1 MTSPR
6 PPKVL
11 RREAIV
17 AGWTDDETR
26 ARALLRNEEPKVRAS
41 AFGAL
46 VRMGAVTLTDFS
58 VAARDP
64 DWRVR
69 SRLLNSLPMFWSE
82 EVAAAVDLLALLH
95 DPDPVVLELACF
107 VAGECEPSPDGVLE
121 RLCDIAEHHEE
132 ALCRES
138 AVAALGSLGD
148 QRAKDTILVAC
159 TDRATVRRRA
169 VLALAAFEGDD
180 VDEMLVT
187 MSGDVDWQVRQ
198 AAEELLAIDGVEF

>member
-1 MTSPR
+1 MTSSR

-17 AGWTDDETR
+17 AGWTDDETQ
-26 ARALLRNEEPKVRAS
+26 ARTLLSSGDPRVRAS

-46 VRMGAVTLTDFS
+46 VRMGAVTLSDFS
-58 VAARDP
+58 VAAQDP
-64 DWRVR
+64 HWRVR
-69 SRLLNSLPMFWSE
+69 YRLLSSLPMFWSP
-82 EVAAAVDLLALLH
+82 EVAAAVDLLALLD

-107 VAGECEPSPDGVLE
+107 VAGECEPSPAGVLE
-121 RLCDIAEHHEE
+121 RLCEIAEHHDE

-159 TDRATVRRRA
+159 QDRATVRRRA

-180 VDEMLVT
+180 VDEMLVA